1 MTSNEKTK
9 NYKLVDNFLPMDLDE
24 KIVPIGVR
32 MLPLAP
38 KYGRRYLDDGNP
50 RVYIKRG
57 NLGQRAPRKFLPLG
71 SRLEGE
77 INLQSSTISKEEE
90 GAKGRCPQGSWPWP
104 PPSPSPSSPP
114 GCTSPSRTLPLTM
127 SMCE

>member
-1 MTSNEKTK
+1 
-9 NYKLVDNFLPMDLDE
+9 MDLEE
-24 KIVPIGVR
+24 KFISIGVR

-38 KYGRRYLDDGNP
+38 IYRRRNLDDGNP

-57 NLGQRAPRKFLPLG
+57 NLGQRAPRKFLPQG

-77 INLQSSTISKEEE
+77 INLHSNTISKEEE
-90 GAKGRCPQGSWPWP
+90 GGQGPLP
-104 PPSPSPSSPP
+104 PRAVAAAAAVFFISS
-114 GCTSPSRTLPLTM
+114 GLHLSINNSLSLTM